1 MSDIITR
8 LLLKTNDFDAN
19 LEKSKGSVNRFQG
32 DISNIAKSVGS
43 SFVKVAGDRKSVV

>member
-19 LEKSKGSVNRFQG
+19 LEKSKKNINTFQG
-32 DISNIAKSVGS
+32 GIASMANTAGTSVMK
-43 SFVKVAGDRKSVV
+43 FAGGAWACH